1 MFYENILERGFAYY
15 TNPSTNKIEFCF
27 NCHISLYPDL
37 HKKVAV
43 RKEQFVLAE
52 IQRQIPELEE
62 YFMVW
67 DCALNSCTRKKPDMC
82 WGVKET
88 LIHVEIDENGDNHED
103 DSSRL
108 LDIHGSTNFKNH
120 VVIRFNPDSTEDG
133 REPCFKSIKKSGE
146 NMLRLYQPEWDR
158 RIPELIHSVKN
169 AFHDSL
175 ENKNVC
181 TKKRKLFF

>member
-1 MFYENILERGFAYY
+1 M
-15 TNPSTNKIEFCF
+15 EFCF

-133 REPCFKSIKKSGE
+133 REPCFKSIKKSDE
-146 NMLRLYQPEWDR
+146 NMLRLFQPEWDR